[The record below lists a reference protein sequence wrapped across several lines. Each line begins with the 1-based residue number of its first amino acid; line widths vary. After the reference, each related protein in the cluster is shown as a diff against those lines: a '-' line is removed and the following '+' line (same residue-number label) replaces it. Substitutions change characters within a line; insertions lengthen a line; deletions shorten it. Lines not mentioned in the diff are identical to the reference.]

1 MEKPVKF
8 NELPIYEVNP
18 FLPGL
23 VSKFFAQK
31 HSPNKIIDVA
41 DIDSGEIMPAKV
53 VSKELGFFWADRVP
67 FIKMFNDL
75 DNYQDN
81 ANLGKAANS
90 LFWLI
95 CARIRPKMDTLRLT
109 NAEYMDYAKA
119 ASRTQFY
126 QAVSELA
133 AKYYI
138 AKQGKEVYFINPHRF
153 FNGDRTI
160 LINESAKEYWIKR
173 NK

>member
-1 MEKPVKF
+1 MKINVKF
-8 NELPIYEVNP
+8 NELPLYEVNP

-23 VSKFFAQK
+23 VDKFDPYRKQGTKTQDMARP
-31 HSPNKIIDVA
+31 SD
-41 DIDSGEIMPAKV
+41 GEIVPAQVKTDQ
-53 VSKELGFFWADRVP
+53 SGFFWHDRTP

-95 CARIRPKMDTLRLT
+95 CSKLKPKMDTLRLF

-126 QAVSELA
+126 AAVSELA
-133 AKYYI
+133 AKHYI
-138 AKQGKEVYFINPHRF
+138 AKQGKEVYFINPHKF
-153 FNGDRTI
+153 FNGDRSI
-160 LINESAKEYWIKR
+160 LLHESAKEYWLKI